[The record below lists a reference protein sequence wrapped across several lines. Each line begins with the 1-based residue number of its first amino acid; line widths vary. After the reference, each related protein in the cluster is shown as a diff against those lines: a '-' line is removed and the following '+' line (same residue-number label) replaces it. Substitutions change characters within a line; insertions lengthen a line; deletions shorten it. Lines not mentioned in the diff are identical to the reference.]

1 MDTEHGKQPILLV
14 EKVEKSFGTQAVLRG
29 VDLVLYP
36 GETLVL
42 LGGSGSGKS
51 VLLGVLIGL
60 LEADGGTVSAF
71 GKDITAFHDEFQW
84 KEHWSRVGFLFQGS
98 ALFDSMSVR
107 DNIAF
112 PLEMHT
118 DLDRTAIDEKVGRLL
133 EMISLG
139 DIQNK
144 MPSELSGG
152 MQKRVALARTIALE
166 PEIILYDEP
175 TTGLDPITSDTIADL
190 IRELQTRLGIT
201 SLVVTHDI
209 RLAFKVADRVAMLT
223 HGKIYL
229 TGSLDAIKEH
239 TDPMVREF
247 LYGSIRR

>member
-1 MDTEHGKQPILLV
+1 MEGVTKA
-14 EKVEKSFGTQAVLRG
+14 FGTLEVLRG
-29 VDLVLYP
+29 VDLTIYP
-36 GETLVL
+36 GESLVL

-51 VLLGVLIGL
+51 VLLGILIGL
-60 LEADGGTVSAF
+60 LPASGGRVIMNEMEVTAFRTEAD
-71 GKDITAFHDEFQW
+71 W
-84 KEHWSRVGFLFQGS
+84 KSVRRSVGFLFQGA

-118 DLDRTAIDEKVGRLL
+118 DLGRPAIDEKVARLL
-133 EMISLG
+133 DMVGLG
-139 DIQNK
+139 EIQQK

-166 PEIILYDEP
+166 PQIVLYDEP
-175 TTGLDPITSDTIADL
+175 TTGLDPITSDTIGDL

-209 RLAFKVADRVAMLT
+209 RLAFRVADRVSML
-223 HGKIYL
+223 HQGKIVITAPL
-229 TGSLDAIKEH
+229 EEMRNHAH
-239 TDPMVREF
+239 PRVREF
-247 LYGSIRR
+247 LYG